1 MRKIKFDEETINSIR
16 DYINEGHSISQTCN
30 RFTLKNDTLLRVM
43 RENGI
48 KAFHSK
54 KVTPNT
60 PVRIISDETISLVC
74 NLFEHTETRLQD
86 ICKEARLEYWEMQEI
101 LDKHYSKEF
110 QQKRKS
116 HLYSLSKK
124 GNKNPMTGK
133 FKELHHNYKGEVDD
147 GNGYLQCLKPDWY
160 TGRKGCKHVFVHTIV
175 MCEHLGLTELPK
187 GWVIHHINGNKK
199 DNDINNLAL
208 LTNSGHTKLHSIQTK
223 LCKVQRLSNDGVG
236 VTDPETPDKD

>member
-16 DYINEGHSISQTCN
+16 NYINEGHTLKQTCN
-30 RFTLKNDTLLRVM
+30 RFTLKYDTLKRVM
-43 RENGI
+43 RENNI
-48 KAFHSK
+48 KAFYNKDDTTVH
-54 KVTPNT
+54 TFT
-60 PVRIISDETISLVC
+60 DETVSLVC
-74 NLFEHTETRLQD
+74 NLYEHTETRLQD
-86 ICKEARLEYWEMQEI
+86 ICKEAKLEYWEMQEI
-101 LDKHYSKEF
+101 LNNHYSKEF
-110 QQKRKS
+110 QQNRKS
-116 HLYSLSKK
+116 HLYALSKT
-124 GNKNPMTGK
+124 GNKNPMLGK
-133 FKELHHNYKGEVDD
+133 AKDSHHNYKGEVGD
-147 GNGYLQCLKPDWY
+147 GNGYLMCLKPDWY

-236 VTDPETPDKD
+236 KTSPETPDKD